1 MYNNTENY
9 VSLKRN
15 GDKLIRTQNKPGA
28 KSAIIA
34 NGIKHFSLRRRQFE
48 PQGDNLLSSIAEST
62 YTNVTLQYLKYCTTY
77 NVHIKLFFS

>member
-1 MYNNTENY
+1 MQNNTENY

-15 GDKLIRTQNKPGA
+15 GDKLLRTRNKPEA

-48 PQGDNLLSSIAEST
+48 LQADNLL
-62 YTNVTLQYLKYCTTY
+62 
-77 NVHIKLFFS
+77 